1 MLFFIARRLLA
12 GVTVLFAISSA
23 AYFLLFASGANI
35 ARSLLGEFASEDQ
48 VAAKAQQLGLDRPI
62 LERYF
67 DWLGHAL
74 TGDFGRSWFSGGAVM
89 NAVIARLP
97 VTFSTVIVAV
107 ILIGVLAAGLG
118 TAAAV
123 YRGWIDR
130 VVQVGAV
137 IGDAIPNFI
146 VAVLLVTVL
155 AVQFRI
161 FPATGF
167 VPITTNPWRWAHSI
181 TLPVVALLISTVATS
196 AQQVRGAMLSTLDKE
211 FIRTLRSRGLGEGE
225 IIFKHALRSA
235 APAGLTVLS
244 LQFVAL
250 LSGNVV
256 IERVF
261 ALPGIGSLAVQATSE
276 GDIPIVMGVVVFA
289 VFVVVLVNLTVDIL
303 NGWLNPRAR
312 AG

>member
-12 GVTVLFAISSA
+12 GITVLFVISSA

-35 ARSLLGEFASEDQ
+35 ARSLMGEFATEEQ
-48 VAAKAQQLGLDRPI
+48 VAARAQQLGLDRPI
-62 LERYF
+62 PERYLE
-67 DWLGHAL
+67 WLGGAL
-74 TGDFGRSWFSGGAVM
+74 TGDFGKSWFSGSAVAD
-89 NAVIARLP
+89 AVIARLP
-97 VTFSTVIVAV
+97 VTFSIVIVAV
-107 ILIGVLAAGLG
+107 ILIAVLAAALG

-130 VVQVGAV
+130 AVQVGAIV
-137 IGDAIPNFI
+137 GDAIPNFI
-146 VAVLLVTVL
+146 IAVILVTVL
-155 AVQFRI
+155 GVQLRI

-167 VPITTNPWRWAHSI
+167 VPIDTDPWRWALSI
-181 TLPVVALLISTVATS
+181 TLPVVALLVSTVTTS
-196 AQQVRGAMLSTLDKE
+196 AQQVRGAMLSTLDRE

-225 IIFKHALRSA
+225 IVLRHALRSA

-256 IERVF
+256 IERIF
-261 ALPGIGSLAVQATSE
+261 ALPGVGSLAVQATSE

-289 VFVVVLVNLTVDIL
+289 VLVVVLVNLAVDIL
-303 NGWLNPRAR
+303 NGWLNPKAR
-312 AG
+312 VS